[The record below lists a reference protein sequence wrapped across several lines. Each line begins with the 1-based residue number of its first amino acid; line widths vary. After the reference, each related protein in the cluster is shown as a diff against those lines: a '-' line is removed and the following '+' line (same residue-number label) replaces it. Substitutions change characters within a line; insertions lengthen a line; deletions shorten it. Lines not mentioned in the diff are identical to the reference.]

1 MNVLGVDCSG
11 DILSVGVG
19 LSVDG
24 QNLGPRTPKHPYR
37 EERGH
42 NTAPGPGFVGVS
54 IDAGFRHAERL
65 MGAVDFCLA
74 EAGLTKAEIDLFACA
89 GGPGSFTGLRIAM
102 ASIKGMAYGLGKPFV
117 SVPSLDALAADW
129 AGCSPVIVPLMD
141 AKRSHFYF
149 GIYESGRLVSGPHD
163 DTLERLLA
171 FTSGYPEVLFVG
183 PDAEMLDTV
192 IQDRTGF
199 RRAECA
205 RRSSIAALLTL
216 AVNIYTADGAAPADE
231 SPNYLRASDAEEA
244 AARKPA

>member
-19 LSVDG
+19 RSMDG
-24 QNLGPRTPKHPYR
+24 QGYSPATPKHPFR

-42 NTAPGPGFVGVS
+42 KPAPGPGFVGVS
-54 IDAGFRHAERL
+54 VDAGFRHAERL
-65 MGAVDFCLA
+65 MGAVDFCLT
-74 EAGLTKAEIDLFACA
+74 EAGLAKNDIDLFACA

-117 SVPSLDALAADW
+117 SVPSLDAMAADW
-129 AGCSPVIVPLMD
+129 EGTSPVIVPVMD

-149 GIYESGRLVSGPHD
+149 GVYESGRLVSGPHD
-163 DTLERLLA
+163 DTLERVLA
-171 FTSGYPEVLFVG
+171 LASSYPEVLFVG
-183 PDAEMLDTV
+183 PDAEMLDPA

-199 RRAECA
+199 RRAEWS
-205 RRSSIAALLTL
+205 RRTPIAALLAL
-216 AVNIYTADGAAPADE
+216 AIVIYARQGPAPADE

-244 AARKPA
+244 SSRKPV

>member
-19 LSVDG
+19 RALDG
-24 QNLGPRTPKHPYR
+24 QGSSPATPKHPYR

-42 NTAPGPGFVGVS
+42 KPAPGPGFVGVS
-54 IDAGFRHAERL
+54 VDAGFRHAERL
-65 MGAVDFCLA
+65 MGAVDFCLS
-74 EAGLTKAEIDLFACA
+74 EAGLVKADVDLFACA

-117 SVPSLDALAADW
+117 SVPSLDAMAADW
-129 AGCSPVIVPLMD
+129 AGTSPVIVPVMD

-149 GIYESGRLVSGPHD
+149 GVYESGRLVSGPHD
-163 DTLERLLA
+163 DTLERMLA
-171 FTSGYPEVLFVG
+171 LASGYPEVLFVG
-183 PDAEMLDTV
+183 PDAEMLDPA

-199 RRAECA
+199 RRAEWS
-205 RRSSIAALLTL
+205 RRAPIAALLTL
-216 AVNIYTADGAAPADE
+216 AVRTYDRQGPAPADE

-244 AARKPA
+244 SARKPS

>member
-19 LSVDG
+19 RSMDG
-24 QNLGPRTPKHPYR
+24 QGSSPATPKHPYR

-42 NTAPGPGFVGVS
+42 KPAPGPGFVGVS
-54 IDAGFRHAERL
+54 VDAGFRHAERL
-65 MGAVDFCLA
+65 MGSVDFCLA
-74 EAGLTKAEIDLFACA
+74 EAGLEKTDIDLFACA

-117 SVPSLDALAADW
+117 SVPSLDAMAADW
-129 AGCSPVIVPLMD
+129 EGTSPVIVPVMD

-149 GIYESGRLVSGPHD
+149 GVYESGRLVSGPHD
-163 DTLERLLA
+163 DTLERMMALA
-171 FTSGYPEVLFVG
+171 SGYPEVLFVG
-183 PDAEMLDTV
+183 PDAEMLDPA

-199 RRAECA
+199 RRAEWS
-205 RRSSIAALLTL
+205 RRAPVAALLAL
-216 AVNIYTADGAAPADE
+216 AVRSYAAYGPAPPDE

-244 AARKPA
+244 LSRKPA